1 MTSAPRAAPGRA
13 RHIARIPRRPAP
25 ANGRTHRCRAERVLA
40 SQRRE
45 ARADAAKTAAFTAY
59 FLGGGRYL

>member
-1 MTSAPRAAPGRA
+1 MTSAPRAAPRWPGQIGRV
-13 RHIARIPRRPAP
+13 PRRRA
-25 ANGRTHRCRAERVLA
+25 ASGVRRHRCRAERALA

-45 ARADAAKTAAFTAY
+45 ARADATKSAAFTAY